1 MELGQGSLHTLSV
14 TTSFEVGLNEQDR
27 KEHQKKILMNFA
39 ADACLHALM
48 KERRERVVM
57 VVDLGVDVVLC
68 TLTLQELNVS
78 GKFVQ

>member
-1 MELGQGSLHTLSV
+1 
-14 TTSFEVGLNEQDR
+14 
-27 KEHQKKILMNFA
+27 MNFA